1 MVSPATAPLLRAFCG
16 VHCLQLSKCILQ
28 FFLNHGAPSL
38 KHHIEFVQ
46 EGGSHMMLNLV
57 SLEVV
62 TRVSVYL
69 DRNSHTDKAEWAG
82 ALSQWRN
89 QYPIFH
95 FLGHFHFQG

>member
-1 MVSPATAPLLRAFCG
+1 
-16 VHCLQLSKCILQ
+16 
-28 FFLNHGAPSL
+28 
-38 KHHIEFVQ
+38 
-46 EGGSHMMLNLV
+46 MMLNLV
-57 SLEVV
+57 SMEVV